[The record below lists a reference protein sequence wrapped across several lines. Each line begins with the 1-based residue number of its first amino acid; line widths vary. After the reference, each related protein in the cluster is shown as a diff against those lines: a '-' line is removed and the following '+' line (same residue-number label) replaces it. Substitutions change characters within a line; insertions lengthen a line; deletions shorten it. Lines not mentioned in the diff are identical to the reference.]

1 MLSEKSRPVI
11 EATAEAVAAH
21 MDQITPKFYAHMFEA
36 HPELLDGVFSR
47 ANQRSGEQAQALAG
61 SIVKFAVHLLENPGT
76 LPEAVLA
83 RIAHKHTALGIVE
96 EQYQIVYENLFWAI
110 AEVLGDAVTP
120 EVAEA
125 WTEVYWLMADAL
137 IKIEKGLYAKQAN
150 DRMWTEWRVASK
162 VATGN
167 AAVTFRLEPA
177 DDTPQTPGQAGGYV
191 SVRLKVED
199 GLRQCRQYSLSEH
212 ADSTSERV
220 ITVKLDEGGEVSP
233 VLIQNVEVGDVIE
246 VSNPYGDITLDED
259 SQAPLVLATAGIGI
273 TPAAAIL
280 DRLAAQGSE
289 RRVSFLHGDAS
300 WEAVA
305 LREQVSASLG
315 RLPNGEGRLFL
326 GVTPDEQP
334 EGFTAVEGLI
344 DVEGVDL
351 PEDGQYILCGPLA
364 FMQST
369 RSKLIDAGVPA
380 TSIRYEI
387 FGPDLWMLHD
397 DAVDYHADAE

>member
-110 AEVLGDAVTP
+110 ADVLGDAVTP

-150 DRMWTEWRVASK
+150 DKMWTQWKVASK
-162 VATGN
+162 ETTGN

-177 DDTPQTPGQAGGYV
+177 DDTPHTPGQAGGYV
-191 SVRLKVED
+191 SVRVKVED

-212 ADSTSERV
+212 AESTSERV

-280 DRLAAQGSE
+280 DRLAEQDSE
-289 RRVSFLHGDAS
+289 RKVTFLHGDAS

-305 LREQVSASLG
+305 LREQVSASLAQ
-315 RLPNGEGRLFL
+315 LPGGEGRLFL

-344 DVEGVDL
+344 DLEGVDL

-387 FGPDLWMLHD
+387 FGPDLWL
-397 DAVDYHADAE
+397 AA

>member
-162 VATGN
+162 EATGN

-212 ADSTSERV
+212 AESTSERV

-300 WEAVA
+300 WETVA

-387 FGPDLWMLHD
+387 FGPDLWL
-397 DAVDYHADAE
+397 AA

>member
-11 EATAEAVAAH
+11 EATAAVVAEH
-21 MDQITPKFYAHMFEA
+21 MPEITPLFYAHMFEA

-47 ANQRSGEQAQALAG
+47 ANQRNGEQAQALAG

-76 LPEAVLA
+76 LPEAVLS

-96 EQYQIVYENLFWAI
+96 EQYPIVYENLFWAI
-110 AEVLGDAVTP
+110 GEVLGDAVTP
-120 EVAEA
+120 AVADA

-137 IKIEKGLYAKQAN
+137 IKIEKGLYAQQAN
-150 DRMWTEWRVASK
+150 DRMWTDWRV
-162 VATGN
+162 VAKEPTGN
-167 AAVTFRLEPA
+167 AAVTFRFEPA
-177 DDTPQTPGQAGGYV
+177 DDTPQTRGKAGGYV

-199 GLRQCRQYSLSEH
+199 GLRQCRQYSLSEK
-212 ADSTSERV
+212 AGSTTERV

-233 VLIQNVEVGDVIE
+233 MLIQNVEVGDVIE
-246 VSNPYGDITLDED
+246 LSNPYGDITLEDED
-259 SQAPLVLATAGIGI
+259 STAPLVLATAGIGI

-280 DRLAAQGSE
+280 DALAQQGSD
-289 RRVSFLHGDAS
+289 RQVLFFHGDAS

-305 LREQVSASLG
+305 LREQVTESLAA
-315 RLPNGEGRLFL
+315 LPHGDARLFL
-326 GVTPDEQP
+326 GVRPEQDP
-334 EGFTAVEGLI
+334 EGVTT
-344 DVEGVDL
+344 VEGVMHFDDVEL
-351 PEDGQYILCGPLA
+351 PRDGHYILCGPLA

-387 FGPDLWMLHD
+387 FGPDLWL
-397 DAVDYHADAE
+397 AA

>member
-162 VATGN
+162 EATGN

-212 ADSTSERV
+212 AESTSERV

-387 FGPDLWMLHD
+387 FGPDLWL
-397 DAVDYHADAE
+397 AA

>member
-300 WEAVA
+300 WETVA

-387 FGPDLWMLHD
+387 FGPDLWL
-397 DAVDYHADAE
+397 AA

>member
-11 EATAEAVAAH
+11 EATAAVVAEH
-21 MDQITPKFYAHMFEA
+21 MPEITPKFYAHMFEA

-61 SIVKFAVHLLENPGT
+61 SIVKFAVHLLEHPDT

-83 RIAHKHTALGIVE
+83 RIAHKHTALGIVP

-110 AEVLGDAVTP
+110 ADVLGEAVTP

-137 IKIEKGLYAKQAN
+137 IKIEEGLYAQQAN
-150 DRMWTEWRVASK
+150 TKMWTDWKVVAK
-162 VATGN
+162 EPTGN
-167 AAVTFRLEPA
+167 AAVTFRFAPA
-177 DDTPQTPGQAGGYV
+177 DETPQTPGRPGGYL

-199 GLRQCRQYSLSEH
+199 GLRQCRQYSLSDH
-212 ADSTSERV
+212 AESTDERV

-246 VSNPYGDITLDED
+246 LSNPYGDITLRDDAET
-259 SQAPLVLATAGIGI
+259 PLVLATAGIGI

-280 DRLAAQGSE
+280 DTLASRGSQRE
-289 RRVSFLHGDAS
+289 VHLFHGDAS
-300 WEAVA
+300 WDSVA
-305 LREQVSASLG
+305 LREQVAESLQAIENGTG
-315 RLPNGEGRLFL
+315 RLWL
-326 GVTPDEQP
+326 GVPPQEAP
-334 EGFTAVEGLI
+334 AAFTTTEGLMEFD
-344 DVEGVDL
+344 DVEL
-351 PEDGQYILCGPLA
+351 PADASYLLCGPLA
-364 FMQST
+364 FMQAT

-387 FGPDLWMLHD
+387 FGPDLWL
-397 DAVDYHADAE
+397 AA

>member
-1 MLSEKSRPVI
+1 M
-11 EATAEAVAAH
+11 
-21 MDQITPKFYAHMFEA
+21 
-36 HPELLDGVFSR
+36 
-47 ANQRSGEQAQALAG
+47 
-61 SIVKFAVHLLENPGT
+61 
-76 LPEAVLA
+76 
-83 RIAHKHTALGIVE
+83 
-96 EQYQIVYENLFWAI
+96 
-110 AEVLGDAVTP
+110 LGDAVTP

-150 DRMWTEWRVASK
+150 DKMWTQWKVASK
-162 VATGN
+162 EATGN

-177 DDTPQTPGQAGGYV
+177 DDTPHTPGQASGYV
-191 SVRLKVED
+191 SVRVKVED

-212 ADSTSERV
+212 AESTSERV

-280 DRLAAQGSE
+280 DRLAEQDSE
-289 RRVSFLHGDAS
+289 RKVTFLHGDAS

-305 LREQVSASLG
+305 LREQVSASLAQ
-315 RLPNGEGRLFL
+315 LPGGEGRLFL

-344 DVEGVDL
+344 DLEGVDL

-387 FGPDLWMLHD
+387 FGPDLWL
-397 DAVDYHADAE
+397 AA